1 MKASSKI
8 PVRKNNDDFENLSFC
23 VLIVIQCNGTD
34 CYLLPGVLARYD
46 SVPSKSTIIP
56 SFVNIST
63 SFPTVMANNESV
75 SVCMS
80 CNPSNDDVR
89 LCVGE
94 GEVVQLSF

>member
-1 MKASSKI
+1 MFNAIK
-8 PVRKNNDDFENLSFC
+8 
-23 VLIVIQCNGTD
+23 CNGRD
-34 CYLLPGVLARYD
+34 SYQLPGVFARYD
-46 SVPSKSTIIP
+46 NVPSKSTIIP

-80 CNPSNDDVR
+80 CHPSIDDVR

-94 GEVVQLSF
+94 CEVVQLSV